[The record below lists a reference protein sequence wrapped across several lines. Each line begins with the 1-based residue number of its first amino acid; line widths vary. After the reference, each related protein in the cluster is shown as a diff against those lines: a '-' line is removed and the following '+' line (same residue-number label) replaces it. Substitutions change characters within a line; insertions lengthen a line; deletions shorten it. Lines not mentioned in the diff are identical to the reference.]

1 MKTTERI
8 LETYQD
14 KEHQPDFYVSKS
26 YFMVTLHSLNPI
38 EPNMNLIVAPDAQNE
53 VQNDTQKVAIID
65 LIKTEIRKNP
75 FITREELAEKLS
87 KSKATIT
94 SAIKNSSEIK
104 FVCSSKSGHWEIIDK
119 KDD

>member
-1 MKTTERI
+1 MLARAISWLLCIAWTQ
-8 LETYQD
+8 Y
-14 KEHQPDFYVSKS
+14 
-26 YFMVTLHSLNPI
+26 
-38 EPNMNLIVAPDAQNE
+38 EPNMNLIVAPEAQNE

-104 FVCSSKSGHWEIIDK
+104 FVGSSKSGHWEIIDK